1 MYKFIPSLLCL
12 LLAGATAAAA
22 APDPLTRPDAMA
34 QRTAACVACHGKQ
47 GRATSDGFF
56 PRIAGKPQGYL
67 YQQLLHFRQGRR
79 TNAQMN
85 GMLAHLSDAYLSE
98 MAAYFAAQ
106 HPAYPA
112 PQAARVSPQTL
123 ERGRVLVRMGDPAK
137 SIPACV
143 ACHGQTLAGVLPAI
157 PGLLGLPR
165 DYLNLQLGAWK
176 SGTRRAAAPDCM
188 REIAARLTPD
198 DVAAVSAWLSSQSVP
213 SPYAAA
219 PAPTTKLPIACDA
232 GGER

>member
-1 MYKFIPSLLCL
+1 
-12 LLAGATAAAA
+12 
-22 APDPLTRPDAMA
+22 LTKPDAMA

-79 TNAQMN
+79 TNAHMN
-85 GMLAHLSDAYLSE
+85 TMLAHLSDAYLNE
-98 MAAYFAAQ
+98 MAGYFAAQ

-112 PQAARVSPQTL
+112 PPAAGAPRQTV
-123 ERGRVLVRMGDPAK
+123 ERGRVLVQLGDPAK
-137 SIPACV
+137 GVPACI
-143 ACHGQTLAGVLPAI
+143 ACHGRNLAGVLPAI

-176 SGTRRAAAPDCM
+176 NGTRRATAPDCM
-188 REIAARLTPD
+188 AAIAAKLTPD
-198 DVAAVSAWLSSQSVP
+198 DVSAVSAWLSSQSVP
-213 SPYAAA
+213 SDYAAA
-219 PAPTTKLPIACDA
+219 PAPAAKLPIACGS
-232 GGER
+232 GGEI